1 MVLMASSRREADIPD
16 YPLWLLILLP
26 VAALWFQSLL
36 ALHLPHFDV
45 VDLPLLVTIYYA
57 VTWRNPIGATLCGA
71 AIGILQ
77 DVPTQHPL
85 GVFGIAK
92 AIIGYSAASIGIRI
106 DTESLGTRL
115 LLIPVFTL
123 LHGAIV
129 WLLETHLIDQPYA
142 WIWWMEGVRAL
153 ANAVIGVL
161 LFSLLDRAR
170 RRD

>member
-1 MVLMASSRREADIPD
+1 MALMASSRREADIPD
-16 YPLWLLILLP
+16 YPIWLLILLP
-26 VAALWFQSLL
+26 IVALWLQSLL

-45 VDLPLLVTIYYA
+45 LDLPLLVTIYFA
-57 VTWRNPIGATLCGA
+57 ITWRNPVGATLCGA

-92 AIIGYSAASIGIRI
+92 AIIGYFAASIGIRI

-115 LLIPVFTL
+115 LLIPAFTL
-123 LHGAIV
+123 VHGGIV

-142 WIWWMEGVRAL
+142 WIWWLEGLHAL
-153 ANAVIGVL
+153 VNAVFGVF